1 MVRDYNLKFFRN
13 DNMEEQSSV
22 GSNDFP
28 SISDNLLLQLKQPF
42 TRENI
47 KKALFDVAPFKPPSI
62 DGFRPGFYQNSWDVV
77 GESLCKFVL
86 YFINSGTLSKGTND
100 TLLVLI
106 PKVRQPENLSIKT
119 DWFM

>member
-13 DNMEEQSSV
+13 DNMEEQSSI

-62 DGFRPGFYQNSWDVV
+62 DGFRPGLRLSELL
-77 GESLCKFVL
+77 GC
-86 YFINSGTLSKGTND
+86 SG
-100 TLLVLI
+100 
-106 PKVRQPENLSIKT
+106 
-119 DWFM
+119 